1 MTQRTLTIVKPDS
14 VANRNVGTI
23 VARLEA
29 EGFTILTARM
39 LRLSAAQAREF
50 YAEHRDKGF
59 YESLVKYMTS
69 GPVWVMALERE
80 DAVPHLRAVMGDTN
94 PAKAAEGTIRKL
106 YGESIERNSIHGS
119 ANPADAAREL
129 QFFFP
134 TAALL

>member
-1 MTQRTLTIVKPDS
+1 MTQRTLTIIKPDS
-14 VANRNVGTI
+14 VANRNVGKI

-29 EGFTILTARM
+29 EGFTIVAGRM
-39 LRLSAAQAREF
+39 LHLSPDQAREF
-50 YAEHRDKGF
+50 YAEHRGKGF
-59 YESLVKYMTS
+59 YDSLVEYMTS
-69 GPVWVMALERE
+69 GAVWVMALERSG
-80 DAVPHLRAVMGDTN
+80 AVAHLRAVMGDTN
-94 PAKAAEGTIRKL
+94 PDKAGDGTIRKL

>member
-1 MTQRTLTIVKPDS
+1 MTQRTLTIIKPDS
-14 VANRNVGTI
+14 VANRNVGKIITH
-23 VARLEA
+23 LEA
-29 EGFTILTARM
+29 EGFTIVASRM
-39 LRLSAAQAREF
+39 LRLSPAQAREF
-50 YAEHRDKGF
+50 YAEHREKGF
-59 YESLVKYMTS
+59 YGSLVEYMTS

-94 PAKAAEGTIRKL
+94 PANAADGTIRKL

-119 ANPADAAREL
+119 ANSSDAAREL